1 MLHIKVRLPV
11 LLCAVKTV
19 EGDFRFCWTTTPNV
33 GQTHKENPNL
43 VRILYMV
50 CTLNDIYKQYNKL
63 HKNQFTSLCRGQ
75 KPASKCIR
83 LVYEI
88 LVRCRALQALYT
100 PQRCELVKT
109 KTNNTNCSYRIF
121 IVCRSPVSPVF
132 WARVSLSNNSLPEQS
147 SCTQISLDITSIGI
161 NGTPLVPD
169 IGCPEHLEYTTFGS
183 PTVYVL
189 ARLC

>member
-1 MLHIKVRLPV
+1 MKECLTNGGNKLTRNHPTSDTMLHIKVRLPV

-50 CTLNDIYKQYNKL
+50 CTLNDIYK
-63 HKNQFTSLCRGQ
+63 
-75 KPASKCIR
+75 PASKCIR

-88 LVRCRALQALYT
+88 LVICRALQALYT
-100 PQRCELVKT
+100 PQRCELMKT
-109 KTNNTNCSYRIF
+109 KTTNINCSYRIF

-132 WARVSLSNNSLPEQS
+132 WARVRLSNNFLPKQS
-147 SCTQISLDITSIGI
+147 SCTQIS
-161 NGTPLVPD
+161 
-169 IGCPEHLEYTTFGS
+169 
-183 PTVYVL
+183 
-189 ARLC
+189 R